1 MTIYTIF
8 QEGSSAG
15 HWTSQYIKG
24 IKDEAKRKGNDVC
37 MIEYGADASVF
48 PDELAIAGSAIVI
61 VGTNSWTRGI
71 CSYLSEHLV
80 KPILIGSDEHDEYM
94 AKAHVLMDYS
104 KAIVDLLDYFAA
116 CHKKRVALFAVNL
129 QSPTDRLKMKSFL
142 EYRGKSGERFDQ
154 QDIFY
159 FRGMTK
165 NTCDSFISVCSSYD
179 AVIGTNDVSTVILL
193 QMLGAAKIKVPDD
206 LFVASFGDIS
216 LSKSTTTGLTIALLD
231 CYSVGVHAVKMY
243 SLLAGSKRLSGAV
256 MRLECTIDVR
266 NSTANIPINNTRI
279 KMDDTQDMTHISF
292 FDDPHISKIVL
303 AEHVLDKCDRLDLE
317 IMKALIKKEKYIDIA
332 DKLHISENT
341 VKYRIK
347 RLLNIAKLD
356 TRSKLTELMKSYLV

>member
-1 MTIYTIF
+1 MNIYTIY
-8 QEGSSAG
+8 QEGSSAS
-15 HWTSQYIKG
+15 HWISQYLKG
-24 IKDEAKRKGNDVC
+24 IKDESKRKGNEVKL
-37 MIEYGADASVF
+37 IEYGADASVF
-48 PDELAIAGSAIVI
+48 PDELTIAGSAIVI
-61 VGTNSWTRGI
+61 VGTSSWTKGV
-71 CSYLSEHLV
+71 CSYLSERCV
-80 KPILIGSDEHDEYM
+80 KPILIGCDSNEAYS
-94 AKAHVLMDYS
+94 AKAHVLMDYN

-129 QSPTDRLKMKSFL
+129 QSPTDRMKMKSFL
-142 EYRGKSGERFDQ
+142 DYRGKNGEKFDQ

-179 AVIGTNDVSTVILL
+179 AVIGTNDVSTVIML
-193 QMLGAAKIKVPDD
+193 QMLGAAGIKVPDD
-206 LFVASFGDIS
+206 IFVASFGDVS
-216 LSKSTTTGLTIALLD
+216 LSKSTTSGLTLALLD

-243 SLLAGSKRLSGAV
+243 SMLSGSKRLSGAV

-266 NSTANIPINNTRI
+266 NSTANIPISNTRT
-279 KMDDTQDMTHISF
+279 KTDDTQDMTHISF
-292 FDDPHISKIVL
+292 FDDPHISEIVL

-317 IMKALIKKEKYIDIA
+317 IMKSLINKEKYIDIA

-347 RLLNIAKLD
+347 RLLNFAKLNS
-356 TRSKLTELMKSYLV
+356 RSELTELMKSYLV